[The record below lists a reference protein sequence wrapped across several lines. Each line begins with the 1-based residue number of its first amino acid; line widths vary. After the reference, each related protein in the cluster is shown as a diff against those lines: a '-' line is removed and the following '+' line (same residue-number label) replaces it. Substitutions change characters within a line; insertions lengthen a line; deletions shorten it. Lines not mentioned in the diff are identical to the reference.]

1 MPIKAALQHNQSLV
15 AAAVVCLLCFTG
27 FLACRLTPQQRSVA
41 LQTAAHVAESAAEG
55 TPLPWS
61 EIGLLIGTILG
72 AGAIVDNRRKD
83 VVIKQEKKT
92 NVEKAAT
99 IAKLVFGDSAN
110 TPK

>member
-1 MPIKAALQHNQSLV
+1 MQLKTILQHNQSLV
-15 AAAVVCLLCFTG
+15 AAAVLCLLCFTG
-27 FLACRLTPQQRSVA
+27 FVACRLTPQQRSAA

-55 TPLPWS
+55 TPWPWS

-83 VVIKQEKKT
+83 VVIKQEKKYS
-92 NVEKAAT
+92 NAKDHI
-99 IAKLVFGDSAN
+99 IANLVNGNSTN